1 MAFTRSASSIW
12 ITKAWPPC
20 DIPSGAYERNTSISP
35 LPSVCGA
42 AVTCPPW
49 RRRQARTRLSVHF
62 EMRSTFA
69 QELGAA
75 TWPGKLRA
83 PRRHDW
89 RGKAKFRVLRLTS
102 VAPGCDQV
110 STQNEHLPVRSRIR
124 SDDSSALS
132 RARPRSIALSTPSCS
147 RESPRLRGRRR
158 RVGLVHR
165 DVEASKIVHVMVSS
179 STSWPI
185 LSACDEELP
194 FIDQALK
201 ASEGV
206 AGLSAAV
213 RGLIAARQG
222 ADLSSIS
229 EAAPTRL
236 ALTWRCR
243 RLLRQRFGRRND
255 RKKSQHES

>member
-110 STQNEHLPVRSRIR
+110 SRKTSIYPSGLEYDPTTARRFRELVRVRLRSRR
-124 SDDSSALS
+124 
-132 RARPRSIALSTPSCS
+132 
-147 RESPRLRGRRR
+147 
-158 RVGLVHR
+158 
-165 DVEASKIVHVMVSS
+165 
-179 STSWPI
+179 
-185 LSACDEELP
+185 
-194 FIDQALK
+194 
-201 ASEGV
+201 
-206 AGLSAAV
+206 
-213 RGLIAARQG
+213 
-222 ADLSSIS
+222 
-229 EAAPTRL
+229 RL
-236 ALTWRCR
+236 ALVNHHAFAVDDAEWVSSIEMSRPA
-243 RLLRQRFGRRND
+243 
-255 RKKSQHES
+255 K